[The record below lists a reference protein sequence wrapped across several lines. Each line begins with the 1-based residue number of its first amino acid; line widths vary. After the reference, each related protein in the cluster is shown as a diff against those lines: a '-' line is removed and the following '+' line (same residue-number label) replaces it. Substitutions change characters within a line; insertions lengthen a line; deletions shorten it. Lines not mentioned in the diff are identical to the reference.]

1 MLVIARICS
10 PFSPSFLQEVLL
22 LVLDS
27 LTGCYYQVRGG
38 GGAEVSNEP
47 HRNIK
52 SRIQLAAASYVCFM
66 KKLQQHI
73 FELNLP
79 HR

>member
-1 MLVIARICS
+1 M
-10 PFSPSFLQEVLL
+10 L

-27 LTGCYYQVRGG
+27 LTDWLLLAGG
-38 GGAEVSNEP
+38 GGGGSVEL
-47 HRNIK
+47 HRSTK
-52 SRIQLAAASYVCFM
+52 SRIQLAAASYVCSM

>member
-1 MLVIARICS
+1 
-10 PFSPSFLQEVLL
+10 VLL

-27 LTGCYYQVRGG
+27 LTDRLLLAGAGG
-38 GGAEVSNEP
+38 GVSDEP
-47 HRNIK
+47 HRIIK

>member
-1 MLVIARICS
+1 VFVWLCS
-10 PFSPSFLQEVLL
+10 WL
-22 LVLDS
+22 
-27 LTGCYYQVRGG
+27 GG
-38 GGAEVSNEP
+38 GGGGRQAVSDEP
-47 HRNIK
+47 HRIIK

-66 KKLQQHI
+66 KKLQQHT

>member
-1 MLVIARICS
+1 M
-10 PFSPSFLQEVLL
+10 L

-27 LTGCYYQVRGG
+27 LTDWLLLTGYRWGG
-38 GGAEVSNEP
+38 GEGVSDEP
-47 HRNIK
+47 HRATR
-52 SRIQLAAASYVCFM
+52 SRIQLAAASYVCSM

-73 FELNLP
+73 FELNMP